1 MRVHIKCEANLL
13 HNRLTFSYPPASA
26 LPPRLRKSMNRERG
40 SAGTRKNELCS
51 STLMKIY
58 SYRKIHSRLIRA
70 SRGTAQFIFARE
82 RILFETR
89 KCDFFVR

>member
-1 MRVHIKCEANLL
+1 
-13 HNRLTFSYPPASA
+13 
-26 LPPRLRKSMNRERG
+26 
-40 SAGTRKNELCS
+40 
-51 STLMKIY
+51 MKIY
-58 SYRKIHSRLIRA
+58 SYRKIDSRLIRA